1 MPLVLKKYNSE
12 NNSHINPYSDIS
24 YYYVN
29 ISPGNG
35 ARMSTATEPSGSAN
49 VIYNSFH
56 NYKFVESDT
65 YNIAKMGRRWFGH
78 RFYVENVR
86 AFSFDFPNLI
96 TSSP

>member
-1 MPLVLKKYNSE
+1 
-12 NNSHINPYSDIS
+12 
-24 YYYVN
+24 
-29 ISPGNG
+29 
-35 ARMSTATEPSGSAN
+35 MSTATQPSGSAD

-96 TSSP
+96 TAAQWP